1 MNRLHGTLL
10 ALVLVPAVACLA
22 GCGIP
27 NDREPTDLEP
37 AGATTTTAQP

>member
-1 MNRLHGTLL
+1 MTRLHGTLL
-10 ALVLVPAVACLA
+10 ALVFVSAVASLA

-37 AGATTTTAQP
+37 AGTTTTVQP

>member
-1 MNRLHGTLL
+1 MTRLHGTLL
-10 ALVLVPAVACLA
+10 ALVLASAVASLA

-37 AGATTTTAQP
+37 TGTTTTTVQP